1 MMVGYDDEEDLLYV
15 AVIARDDRLPMER
28 TNHLRDGIEIY
39 VSGLG
44 PGSRP
49 AQYRLETSTDRN
61 SADAISFGAW
71 RNEGDSRLFEW
82 PGKVLDGRHPL
93 ELEEGALIGFDVVAV
108 DNDGYGNTTWVP
120 RGPAVGGKVGS
131 NDRVGRLLLA
141 PEGMSAADRK
151 VLPSVLDAWNGGHEN
166 GLRILRNID
175 LRDIE
180 NLEGLGDQIE
190 ALVEQLTEHGLEES
204 GPQAAIVA
212 ARMAGHIAAAAAQAG
227 AIASAEMRM
236 AQVETGM
243 VAFEVPRQVE
253 VPVHINAPDVFPLSK
268 NQSFEIIDT
277 VVGVLGG
284 HG

>member
-1 MMVGYDDEEDLLYV
+1 
-15 AVIARDDRLPMER
+15 
-28 TNHLRDGIEIY
+28 
-39 VSGLG
+39 
-44 PGSRP
+44 
-49 AQYRLETSTDRN
+49 
-61 SADAISFGAW
+61 
-71 RNEGDSRLFEW
+71 
-82 PGKVLDGRHPL
+82 
-93 ELEEGALIGFDVVAV
+93 VAV

-166 GLRILRNID
+166 GLRNLRNID

-227 AIASAEMRM
+227 AIASAEARM
-236 AQVETGM
+236 AQVEAGM